1 MFLET
6 EAAFPYCN
14 FIYLFIVIGCLPFL
28 SLFIGNTLKKNILIS
43 KICCKFGLHQYW
55 RQAQQYFVTLISDT
69 TDTLLTLTDTFL
81 GL

>member
-55 RQAQQYFVTLISDT
+55 RQAQQYLVPLFDVYHTGLPFSTLSSIIV
-69 TDTLLTLTDTFL
+69 
-81 GL
+81 